1 MSDEAALLGILI
13 SWFPMLLLIGVWLFL
28 CWRMGAFGRNRMS
41 QGQYLQEI
49 LEETKRQNVALEAI
63 ITKMDARLSQLE
75 SRPPS
80 PKKQET

>member
-1 MSDEAALLGILI
+1 
-13 SWFPMLLLIGVWLFL
+13 
-28 CWRMGAFGRNRMS
+28 MS

-49 LEETKRQNVALEAI
+49 LEETKRQNVALETI

-75 SRPPS
+75 TRPPA